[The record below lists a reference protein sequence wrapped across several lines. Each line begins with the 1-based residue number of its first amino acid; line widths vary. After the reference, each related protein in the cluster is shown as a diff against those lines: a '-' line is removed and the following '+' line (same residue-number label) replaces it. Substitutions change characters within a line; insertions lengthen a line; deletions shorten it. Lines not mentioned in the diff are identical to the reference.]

1 LRIFNEPSALPDWS
15 AVPGNSAELRG
26 LVNHRVAYFGKVMFS
41 LSLAFYVFNAALRVF
56 FEGSGLTLVDNA
68 GEALHAA
75 ATALFGAAWL
85 CCRNSQRSA
94 LGLSLIDVGTL
105 FGSIVCF
112 AWKGVIETGGFEQ
125 ATVTVMTSL
134 ATIVTHAIV
143 VPDTSRRTFWISCLA
158 SLPATVAAYFI
169 CRRLAGQAPQ
179 ASVWMPLV
187 GTAYVGMW
195 SALTVAIATLASRV
209 IYGLRRRAQNA
220 LEIGQYTLEARI
232 GAGAMGVVYR
242 ARHSLL
248 RRPTAIKLLPP
259 ELSGEASIR
268 RFEREVQLTSG
279 LTHPN
284 TIAIY
289 DFGRTPAGV
298 FYYVMEYLDGI
309 TLEDLVRHGGPLPA
323 ARVVHLLEQLC
334 GALVE
339 AHGVGLVHRDIK
351 PSNLML
357 CVRGRVSDHLKVLDF
372 GLVKEVAT
380 VPDPQASIAASLV
393 GTPLYMAP
401 EAILE
406 PATVAATADIYAVG
420 AVAYFLLVGEPVF
433 VGSTVMEVCVRH
445 LHEPPASMADRAAL
459 AIPRGLDELVLQCL
473 QKDPQARPR
482 SAAALRSQLAE
493 IEGLSRW
500 NPTDAD
506 RWWDGVGRS
515 VLESAQAEHPR
526 SEHIPGPKTLAID
539 WAARRGAIAAA

>member
-1 LRIFNEPSALPDWS
+1 
-15 AVPGNSAELRG
+15 VPGNSAEDRG
-26 LVNHRVAYFGKVMFS
+26 LLNLRIAYFGKVMFS
-41 LSLAFYVFNAALRVF
+41 LSLAFYLFNGALRGL
-56 FEGSGLTLVDNA
+56 FEGSLELVGNP

-75 ATALFGAAWL
+75 ATALFGLAWL
-85 CCRNSQRSA
+85 GCRGNRRSA
-94 LGLSLIDVGTL
+94 RELAVIDVGTL
-105 FGSIVCF
+105 IGSIACF

-134 ATIVTHAIV
+134 ATIVTHAVIV
-143 VPDTSRRTFWISCLA
+143 PATSRRTFWLACLA
-158 SLPATVAAYFI
+158 SLPATVAAYAI
-169 CRRLAGQAPQ
+169 CRRIAGQSPQ
-179 ASVWMPLV
+179 GSAWMALV
-187 GTAYVGMW
+187 GTAYIAMW
-195 SALTVAIATLASRV
+195 SALTVAIATLTSRV

-220 LEIGQYTLEARI
+220 LEIGQYTLEAPI

-259 ELSGEASIR
+259 ELSGEVSIR

-289 DFGRTPAGV
+289 DFGRTPDGV

-351 PSNLML
+351 PANLML

-372 GLVKEVAT
+372 GLVKEVAGL
-380 VPDPQASIAASLV
+380 PDPQGSLVASLV

-406 PATVAATADIYAVG
+406 PATVAASADIYAVG

-433 VGSTVMEVCVRH
+433 VGATVMEVCVRH
-445 LHEPPASMADRAAL
+445 LHEPPAPIATRANA
-459 AIPRGLDELVLQCL
+459 AVPPALDELVLACL

-482 SAAALRSQLAE
+482 SAAALRNQLAE

-500 NPTDAD
+500 KPADAD
-506 RWWDGVGRS
+506 GWWEGVGRS
-515 VLESAQAEHPR
+515 VVESARAEHPR
-526 SEHIPGPKTLAID
+526 SERISGPKTLAID
-539 WAARRGAIAAA
+539 WAARRRAPAAA